1 MSHVHQILLWV
12 GVGIQRRGE
21 ARGGPACAMRKD
33 PRERGD
39 GEDVPTS
46 PPLPET
52 VSERRS
58 HGRLWQFIELSLVK
72 LASQI
77 ISSQSL
83 GAGPRGQHVLKLPQE
98 ILGQLKLGT
107 SDLRCF

>member
-1 MSHVHQILLWV
+1 
-12 GVGIQRRGE
+12 
-21 ARGGPACAMRKD
+21 MRKD

-58 HGRLWQFIELSLVK
+58 HGRLWNFLGPWDKDGVTVLSQWFSNFAVLV
-72 LASQI
+72 
-77 ISSQSL
+77 
-83 GAGPRGQHVLKLPQE
+83 
-98 ILGQLKLGT
+98 
-107 SDLRCF
+107 